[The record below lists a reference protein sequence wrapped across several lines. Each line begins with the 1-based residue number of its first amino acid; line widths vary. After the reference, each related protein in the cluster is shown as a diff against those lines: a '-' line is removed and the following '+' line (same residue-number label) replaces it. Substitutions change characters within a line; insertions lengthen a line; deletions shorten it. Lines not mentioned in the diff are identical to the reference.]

1 LTVYLNKYNDKEGK
15 SVVNENFDKFNKTQ
29 HNHQGEY
36 LGSDRKQMPGLND
49 ADYNNQSN
57 TDKSVGA
64 TGRQYKG

>member
-1 LTVYLNKYNDKEGK
+1 M
-15 SVVNENFDKFNKTQ
+15 VNENFDKFNKTQ